1 MAHESFS
8 DELITRCRALGN
20 SICVGFD
27 PRPELL
33 PAPLRLDASRS
44 ARHLARA
51 YARFAELMIDACHD
65 LAPILKPQL
74 AFFESLGSRGMLAYE
89 HCVAHARRAGM
100 LVLADAKRGDIGT
113 TAAAYAEAFFG
124 TLAQSR
130 GVVADAI
137 TLNPYLGFDSVK
149 PFMDFVLRDGRG
161 LFVLVRTSNPS
172 SKEIQSVRMKDDRRQ
187 YELVADLVD
196 SWGVAS
202 IGKYGYSSVGMVVG
216 ATHEEDLRN
225 IRASHPKSLLLVP
238 GYGAQGGNAD
248 SVRPAFDASGIGAL
262 ISSSR
267 EIMGAATT
275 PQGTLESAFQGIR
288 AAVSR
293 MKDDL
298 ARSILGKT

>member
-1 MAHESFS
+1 MAHKSFS
-8 DELITRCRALGN
+8 DELITRCRTLGN

-33 PAPLRLDASRS
+33 PAPLRLDASRGP
-44 ARHLARA
+44 RQLARA
-51 YARFAELMIDACHD
+51 YARFAELMINACHD

-89 HCVAHARRAGM
+89 HCVAHARRMGM

-124 TLAQSR
+124 DLAQSR

-137 TLNPYLGFDSVK
+137 TLNPYLGFDSIK
-149 PFMDFVLRDGRG
+149 PFLDYVVRSGRG

-172 SKEIQSVRMKDDRRQ
+172 SKEIQDVRLQDGRRQ
-187 YELVADLVD
+187 YELVADLVE
-196 SWGVAS
+196 SWGNGS
-202 IGKYGYSSVGMVVG
+202 IGTFGYSSVGMVVG
-216 ATHEEDLRN
+216 ATHEEDLRA
-225 IRASHPKSLLLVP
+225 IRARHPKSLLLVP
-238 GYGAQGGNAD
+238 GYGAQGGNAN
-248 SVRPAFDASGIGAL
+248 SVRPAFDAMGFGAL

-267 EIMGAATT
+267 EIMSAAAT
-275 PQGTLESAFQGIR
+275 PDGTLELAFQGVR

-298 ARSILGKT
+298 ARSILGKN